1 MKYDRIPCPSCRAN
15 VTPLLTS
22 AMYLTL
28 NISPFYMED
37 ETKFSSFLSTY
48 GKNKHCHVCLHRVL
62 YTIKLF
68 IGTYNPIKAI
78 ETYKQLY
85 QGV

>member
-1 MKYDRIPCPSCRAN
+1 MSKYNRIPCHNCNGN
-15 VTPLLTS
+15 VVPLLTS

-28 NISPFYMED
+28 NCSPFYIED
-37 ETKFSSFLSTY
+37 ENKFSSFLSIY
-48 GKNKHCHVCLHRVL
+48 GKNKHCHVCLNRVL
-62 YTIKLF
+62 YTTKLF

-85 QGV
+85 SL